1 MKVAHALL
9 SLFFLAPLAA
19 EGATVNPLGRPLGI
33 KMLSDD
39 PSIAI
44 SSQSWLYS
52 GLDPSPGILWTY
64 FAFPFGPVKNGHAP
78 LLTTWSGSVH
88 PTQLAP
94 HSYNLY
100 GSFTN
105 QMMTGSATLTFNV
118 DGTWSCSGDCLLY
131 TEPYNQ
137 PKQAGNVSL
146 TTGTFQVEEL
156 PLPAASGLLA
166 AGIGILGTVR
176 RRGRRASA

>member
-9 SLFFLAPLAA
+9 SLFFLSPLAA
-19 EGATVNPLGRPLGI
+19 EGAMVNSLGRPLGI
-33 KMLSDD
+33 KMFSDD

-52 GLDPSPGILWTY
+52 GLDPSPGSLWTY
-64 FAFPFGPVKNGHAP
+64 FAFPFGPVRNGHAP

-105 QMMTGSATLTFNV
+105 QMMTGPATLTFNA
-118 DGTWSCSGDCLLY
+118 DGTWSCAGDCLLY
-131 TEPYNQ
+131 TERFNQ

-146 TTGTFQVEEL
+146 TTGSFRVEEM
-156 PLPAASGLLA
+156 PLPAASGLLM
-166 AGIGILGTVR
+166 AGMGLLGIVR
-176 RRGRRASA
+176 RRGRRDRA

>member
-9 SLFFLAPLAA
+9 SLLFLSPLAA
-19 EGATVNPLGRPLGI
+19 EGATVNSLGRPLGI
-33 KMLSDD
+33 KMFSDD

-52 GLDPSPGILWTY
+52 GLDPSPGSLWTY
-64 FAFPFGPVKNGHAP
+64 FAFPFGPVRNGHAP

-105 QMMTGSATLTFNV
+105 QMMTGPATLTFNA
-118 DGTWSCSGDCLLY
+118 DGTWSCAGDCLLY
-131 TEPYNQ
+131 TERFNQ

-146 TTGTFQVEEL
+146 TTGTFRVEEM
-156 PLPAASGLLA
+156 PLPAAGGLLL
-166 AGIGILGTVR
+166 AGTGLLGMVR
-176 RRGRRASA
+176 RRGQRIRA